1 MDDGLHPLDNPM
13 WHALTTRQRAFAIGA
28 GHARR
33 YAPLVAPFAAVE
45 AATVRADRDLA
56 AIVPVGESVIIVGA
70 APVLSP
76 AWRVLDNG
84 VVIQMVCDEPPPP
97 PARPDAPWTKL
108 GARHLPAMLD
118 LTALVY
124 PEYFRERTSELG
136 PYIGIHQGDRLA
148 AMAGERLA
156 TDSGIEISAVCTH
169 PQFTGRGFAAL
180 LLTILARDIAARGA
194 LPFLHVSDRNE
205 RAIEIYRRTGFRERT
220 RLGLWK
226 LLRER

>member
-1 MDDGLHPLDNPM
+1 MDGPHPLDNPM
-13 WHALTTRQRAFAIGA
+13 WHALTTRQRSFAIGA
-28 GHARR
+28 GRARR
-33 YAPLVAPFAAVE
+33 YAPQVAPFAAVE
-45 AATVRADRDLA
+45 AATAHADIDLA
-56 AIVPVGESVIIVGA
+56 AIVAVGEQVIVVGV

-76 AWRVLDNG
+76 AWRLLEHG
-84 VVIQMVCDEPPPP
+84 VVIQMICSEPPPP
-97 PARPDAPWTKL
+97 PRTRPDMPWVRLET
-108 GARHLPAMLD
+108 RHLPAMLE

-169 PQFTGRGFAAL
+169 PEFTGRGFAAL

-194 LPFLHVSDRNE
+194 LPFLHVSDRNQ
-205 RAIEIYRRTGFRERT
+205 RAIELYQRTGFRERA
-220 RLGLWK
+220 RLGIWK
-226 LLRER
+226 LQRER